1 MQDFFDSQF
10 SQNIPNEFIKE
21 FPGGIELWIK
31 REDLL
36 HSEVSGNKFRKLKY
50 NLIAA
55 RDQNYNT
62 LLTFGGA
69 HSNHI
74 AAAAAAGKKFGF
86 KSIGVIRG
94 DELEKNQEIWSPTLK
109 YASSCSMKF
118 HFVSR
123 EEYRQKDS
131 ADFIN
136 TLRDSFGE
144 FYLLPEGGTN
154 NLAIKGCEEILTEND
169 KEFDFICSSVG
180 TGGTLAGLINSSE
193 AHQRVLGFSSLN
205 SDHLQDEVKELVTKS
220 NWEIILN
227 YHFGGYARVNAALI
241 EFMNEF
247 HKKYKIKL
255 DPVYTGKLVFGI
267 FELVKKGYFP
277 ENSKILAIHTG
288 GLQGIEGMNSFL
300 KKKDLPQIIY

>member
-1 MQDFFDSQF
+1 MQDFFDDHISE
-10 SQNIPNEFIKE
+10 NIPNEFVTE
-21 FPGGIELWIK
+21 FPGGIQLWIK

-36 HSEVSGNKFRKLKY
+36 HPEVSGNKFRKLKY

-55 RDQNYNT
+55 SEQKHST

-74 AAAAAAGKKFGF
+74 AAAAAAGKMFGF
-86 KSIGVIRG
+86 KTIGVIRG
-94 DELEKNQEIWSPTLK
+94 NELEGNQEKWSPTLK
-109 YASSCSMKF
+109 YASSCGMKF

-131 ADFIN
+131 TGFIN
-136 TLRDSFGE
+136 ALRHRFGE

-154 NLAIKGCEEILTEND
+154 YLAIKGCEEILTESD

-227 YHFGGYARVNAALI
+227 YHFGGYAKVSAGLI

-267 FELVKKGYFP
+267 FELVKRGYFS